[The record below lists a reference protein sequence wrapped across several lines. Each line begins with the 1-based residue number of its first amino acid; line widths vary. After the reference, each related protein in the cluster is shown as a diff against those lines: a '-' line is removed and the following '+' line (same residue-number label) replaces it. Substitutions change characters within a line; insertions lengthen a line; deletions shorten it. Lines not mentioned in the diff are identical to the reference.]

1 MVTAVWLSSA
11 VENTWLFLVGID
23 VLRSIRRVNTPPK
36 VSMPSESGVTSN
48 SSTSFT
54 SPFSTPAW
62 MAAPSAT
69 TSTGLTERFGSLPK
83 KFFTVSK
90 TLGMRVMPPTRM
102 TSWISDALRPASFNA
117 ARHDRLLDQIVDQ
130 RFELGARQ
138 LDVEMLRAGLVG
150 RDGLQIDLGL
160 HRGAELDLRL
170 LRRLF
175 QALEGQPVAAQI
187 DALLFFEL
195 VGEIIDDALV
205 EILAAQEGVA
215 VGGLDLEDA
224 VADLEHGHVEGAAAE
239 VIDRDDAVLL
249 LLEPIGER
257 GRGRLVDDAQHVEA
271 GDPAGILGRLA
282 LAVVE
287 IGWNGDDGLGDRL
300 AEIGLGG
307 FLHLLQDEGA
317 DLGGS
322 VFLAAAFD
330 PGVAVVARH
339 DLEGDELHL
348 LLDHR
353 VDHAPADQALDAVKG
368 VLGVGDR
375 LALGGLAAEA
385 LAGLGEGDLGRRR
398 ARALAVFD
406 DLRGLAFHH
415 GNAGIRR
422 AEIDADNLR
431 HSLSL
436 LAAGS
441 FGPETA
447 PRQPPGN
454 GFVVKPGFIY
464 GRAAGPA
471 RQSGCPDAPV
481 HGLGYGGV
489 QARPQGQMPS
499 EMPVLRGFCAS

>member
-11 VENTWLFLVGID
+11 VENTWIFLVGIV

-62 MAAPSAT
+62 MAAQRHDLVRVDRAVRFLAEEVLH
-69 TSTGLTERFGSLPK
+69 GLED
-83 KFFTVSK
+83 
-90 TLGMRVMPPTRM
+90 LGHAGHAADQDDLLDLGRLEAR
-102 TSWISDALRPASFNA
+102 ILQRGA
-117 ARHDRLLDQIVDQ
+117 ARLDRLLDQIVDQ

-150 RDGLQIDLGL
+150 RDERQIDLGL

-398 ARALAVFD
+398 ARALAV
-406 DLRGLAFHH
+406 
-415 GNAGIRR
+415 
-422 AEIDADNLR
+422 
-431 HSLSL
+431 
-436 LAAGS
+436 
-441 FGPETA
+441 
-447 PRQPPGN
+447 
-454 GFVVKPGFIY
+454 
-464 GRAAGPA
+464 
-471 RQSGCPDAPV
+471 
-481 HGLGYGGV
+481 
-489 QARPQGQMPS
+489 
-499 EMPVLRGFCAS
+499 